1 MAEHIE
7 ARSLASLNLLAANP
21 PQYPSAPVSQRQDP
35 VVLYISRVP
44 GSRDIILST
53 QKPQL
58 KNVTAEDVARS
69 LYYVHLN
76 SPDDDLVV
84 SHEHQSASQSPRSS
98 SESQPIK
105 RKPLPLQ
112 GPSQLGTNV
121 IQPAELP
128 VTSHRPA
135 PEPSIAHEAIHSD
148 TNELQ
153 PPPPPPHL
161 DHSHISSEH
170 AAPSSFPPV
179 ARKPVPTTGPAPA
192 PRGQPQVPVEANPPL
207 PPRSYLTS
215 RSPSPN
221 SRLAPPAFGSRP
233 GSPSKKEKK
242 PFTPFSLTLI
252 RRDPTQGQQ
261 WNVGQVASFQMDDPE
276 HPEEEH
282 SSTHASPSISIHLE
296 TSGYAKFRGMPT
308 RPSFGSADMRVSLDG
323 RPGSAGAGLL
333 SASHNQPKSSLLGG
347 FDREVMMSY
356 TPSFTT
362 NIKKIFGGNRRGS
375 RGSEDGPAP
384 AVQQTARPSHIRAGS
399 TGSMTSLF
407 SDFDGAKPI
416 ITKAAPGL
424 RPRGYVFMSPWDG
437 RCEFVTGNAGRSLR
451 CNHILPQVGGGAYNP
466 LVDGEDGEAGGRWP
480 AANLVGPGGVV
491 IGNRKNQNIR
501 AVSELRFNL
510 PSSELLSPR
519 DKRDR
524 ATSLEGGAARARDQL
539 QSQFN
544 KVVQSI
550 ENHANGQGPFGRG
563 DSDDDFYN
571 EDGRLNLSLG
581 QENAGGGN
589 RGKRAK
595 MGKLIIAEDGL
606 KMLDLVVA
614 ANVGVW
620 WASWEKAS

>member
-1 MAEHIE
+1 MAERIE

-58 KNVTAEDVARS
+58 KNVTADDVARS

-76 SPDDDLVV
+76 SPEDDLLIPLD
-84 SHEHQSASQSPRSS
+84 HQNGSQSPRSS
-98 SESQPIK
+98 SESQPIR
-105 RKPLPLQ
+105 RKPLASQ
-112 GPSQLGTNV
+112 GSSQPGTNAV
-121 IQPAELP
+121 QPQVA
-128 VTSHRPA
+128 A
-135 PEPSIAHEAIHSD
+135 PTQVYEAYHPPSNGSC
-148 TNELQ
+148 
-153 PPPPPPHL
+153 PPPAPPPHL
-161 DHSHISSEH
+161 DNSHISNENS
-170 AAPSSFPPV
+170 ASRSFQPR
-179 ARKPVPTTGPAPA
+179 ARKPVPLGIPLNAASTRQAQVSEEPNPA
-192 PRGQPQVPVEANPPL
+192 L
-207 PPRSYLTS
+207 PPRNYLTS

-221 SRLAPPAFGSRP
+221 SRLVPPQTRSRP
-233 GSPSKKEKK
+233 ASPSRKKK
-242 PFTPFSLTLI
+242 PFHPFSLTLI

-261 WNVGQVASFQMDDPE
+261 WNVGQVASYQMEDIE
-276 HPEEEH
+276 HPEEE
-282 SSTHASPSISIHLE
+282 SPSAYPSPSISIHLE

-308 RPSFGSADMRVSLDG
+308 RPSMGTVDVRHSFDG
-323 RPGSAGAGLL
+323 RPDDAGTAFL
-333 SASHNQPKSSLLGG
+333 STSYKQQTTSLQGG

-356 TPSFTT
+356 TPSFSS
-362 NIKKIFGGNRRGS
+362 NIKHIFGGGRPGS
-375 RGSEDGPAP
+375 KGADDAAPP
-384 AVQQTARPSHIRAGS
+384 AVQQVIRPGHSRAGS
-399 TGSMTSLF
+399 AGSVSFF
-407 SDFDGAKPI
+407 SGFSGSKPI
-416 ITKAAPGL
+416 ITKAAAGL

-451 CNHILPQVGGGAYNP
+451 CNHILPQIGGAAAYNP
-466 LVDGEDGEAGGRWP
+466 LVDGDDGEAGNRWP
-480 AANLVGPGGVV
+480 APNFPIPGGVV
-491 IGNRKNQNIR
+491 GNRRNQNVR

-510 PSSELLSPR
+510 PSSELLSSR

-550 ENHANGQGPFGRG
+550 ENHANGQGPFGRH
-563 DSDDDFYN
+563 DSDEDFYD

-581 QENAGGGN
+581 QEKAGGGN

-614 ANVGVW
+614 ANVGLW
-620 WASWEKAS
+620 WASWEKSA